1 MKIILAMGLILSAPS
16 LLDAQSLRGP
26 NPRDVEFAASLRI
39 DLDNMTETE
48 SGLFYRDDT
57 VGTGEPAVLR
67 DTLMVNCRGYLADGE
82 VFYVDRLTA
91 TIGTA
96 RLIAGFTEGLLGL
109 RAGGKR
115 TIVIPADLA
124 YGSEGTEGVPPD
136 AVLVFTLEVL
146 LHQRAQG

>member
-1 MKIILAMGLILSAPS
+1 MVLAMGLILSAPAI
-16 LLDAQSLRGP
+16 LDAQRLFGP
-26 NPRDVEFAASLRI
+26 NPRDVEFATSLGI

-67 DTLMVNCRGYLADGE
+67 DTVMMNCRGYLVDGE

-91 TIGTA
+91 TIGTT

-109 RAGGKR
+109 RAGVTR

-124 YGSEGTEGVPPD
+124 YGSEGREGVPPD

-146 LHQRAQG
+146 LHQRAQSTI